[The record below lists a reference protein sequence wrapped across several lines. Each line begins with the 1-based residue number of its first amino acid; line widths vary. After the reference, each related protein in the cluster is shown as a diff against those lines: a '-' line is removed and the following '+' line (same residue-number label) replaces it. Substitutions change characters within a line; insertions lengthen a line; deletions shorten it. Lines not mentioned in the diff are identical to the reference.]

1 MDRLW
6 SLVERRL
13 YWPCSVSCRLRL
25 DCTALP
31 VTVVRSVVLRAV
43 AMRLP
48 SSEMMVAHEA
58 LPLGLLRKWAGRRKG
73 SRAEVL
79 RTLNQ
84 KAPPL
89 RADPPLISERR
100 WLQKLQKTTKDLEST
115 KNY

>member
-100 WLQKLQKTTKDLEST
+100 W
-115 KNY
+115 